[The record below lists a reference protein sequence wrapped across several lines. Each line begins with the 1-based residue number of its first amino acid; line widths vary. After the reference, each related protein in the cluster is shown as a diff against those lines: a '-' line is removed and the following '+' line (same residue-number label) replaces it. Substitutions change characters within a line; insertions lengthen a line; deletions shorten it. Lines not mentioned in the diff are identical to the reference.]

1 MKDSKMYTKVIEAFM
16 KKLKQIN
23 NDRYAFGFSLRK
35 LQFLLCKEQYET
47 MESSYT
53 TDPNVLYSLLQSTIW
68 KGTGQYLCEI
78 YVRENR
84 FK

>member
-23 NDRYAFGFSLRK
+23 YEFQRYAFGFSLRK
-35 LQFLLCKEQYET
+35 LQFLLCKEQYEK

-53 TDPNVLYSLLQSTIW
+53 TDPNVFYSILQSAMG
-68 KGTGQYLCEI
+68 KGTGQ
-78 YVRENR
+78 
-84 FK
+84 